1 MRPALRLIR
10 WWRRPTWPTASL
22 RTYLVLLLLLATVPI
37 AVLMGHQ
44 IVSNVSAQ
52 ESRMKEELR
61 RNANSLAQTVER
73 EIASSTDALAIL
85 AQTDSLQRGDVVEF
99 ESFLN
104 RSPVLRTSWSSA
116 FLLDAQ
122 AQGRVLFNTSRL
134 RVSTARG
141 PDPAEVERML
151 DARRPYVSNLVVDG
165 QHSRYATV
173 VSVPVYVGAEL
184 RYLLGVWIPVSVWQ
198 DLIQQSGPPVDGFN
212 TVFDAR
218 HVVIA
223 RTLQPERWVGERL
236 PAKAVAMT
244 EHTPQGA
251 MLTDLLGGGST
262 YTAWQHIPAI
272 GWGVSVG
279 IPSRPVL
286 LAQRETM
293 AIALATAI
301 GCIVLG
307 VMLALS
313 IARRV
318 TGPLHAL
325 ATPGVEPPS
334 SRIHVREISGLHDAL
349 LIARAQDQ
357 FAREGLQR
365 KADEFETLFN
375 SSPIGLA
382 FALDRDCGE
391 VLYNPAMRELLGLTG
406 ADGEGARQV
415 LHRGEPLPP
424 GQQPLQRAAATGEAV
439 GPVELELRASGQPPV
454 HVIANAAPLRTPAG
468 EPRGAI
474 GAVVDISARKQA
486 EQSRA
491 QLMTLEQ
498 RARMEAE
505 AANRAKDEFLAML
518 GHELRNPLSAMASAV
533 DVLERSPSDSELAAT
548 ARTVISRQTT
558 HLSHLM
564 DDLLD
569 VARVISG
576 KVLLSRRPLDLG
588 ALLARVAETLRVT
601 GEGRQHTVTVE
612 TTEVW
617 IDADPTRM
625 EQVVNNLLTNAIK
638 YTPPGGR
645 ITLSVVADGDAAA
658 LRVADNGLGIPPALL
673 PHIFE
678 LFVQGERTLD
688 RRAGGLGIG
697 LTLVR
702 RIVELH
708 GGSVRVDSSSAG
720 STFEVRLARTPK
732 PPPAPEAVSAHG
744 ARSLRVLV
752 VDDNADALTALR
764 SMLSLDGHDVL
775 AAVDGQAGLA
785 ALVDERPDA
794 AVVDIGLPLL
804 DGYGVAKQA
813 RAAGYP
819 GRLIALSGYGQG
831 GDVRRA
837 LAAGF
842 DAHLVKPVVPK
853 QLKALL
859 HAS

>member
-1 MRPALRLIR
+1 MHPALRLIR

-44 IVSNVSAQ
+44 IVNNVAAQ

-116 FLLDAQ
+116 FLLDVGSG
-122 AQGRVLFNTSRL
+122 GRVVFNTSRL
-134 RVSTARG
+134 RISTARG
-141 PDPAEVERML
+141 PDPDEVSRML
-151 DARRPYVSNLVVDG
+151 AAGRPYVSDLVVDG
-165 QHSRYATV
+165 QHSRYATI
-173 VSVPVYVGAEL
+173 VSVPVYVGTDL

-198 DLIQQSGPPVDGFN
+198 DLIQQAGPPVDGFN
-212 TVFDAR
+212 SVFDAR
-218 HVVIA
+218 QVVIA
-223 RTLQPERWVGERL
+223 RTLNPERFVGVRL
-236 PAKAVAMT
+236 PPKAVALT
-244 EHTPQGA
+244 QDTPQGA
-251 MLTDLLGGGST
+251 TLTDLLGGGST

-279 IPSRPVL
+279 IPSGPVL
-286 LAQRETM
+286 AAQRETL
-293 AIALATAI
+293 AIALATALA
-301 GCIVLG
+301 CLLLG
-307 VMLALS
+307 VMLAMS

-349 LIARAQDQ
+349 LSARAQDQ
-357 FAREGLQR
+357 LAREGLQR

-382 FALDRDCGE
+382 FAQDRDCRE
-391 VLYNPAMRELLGLTG
+391 VLYNPAMRELLGLGGRGDAGRRT
-406 ADGEGARQV
+406 V
-415 LHRGEPLPP
+415 LHRGEPLLPHD
-424 GQQPLQRAAATGEAV
+424 QPLQRAAATGQAV
-439 GPVELELRASGQPPV
+439 GPLELELRAPDQPPV
-454 HVIANAAPLRTPAG
+454 FVIANAAPLRTPAG
-468 EPRGAI
+468 APRGAI
-474 GAVVDISARKQA
+474 GAIVDISARKQA

-533 DVLERSPSDSELAAT
+533 DVLERTPSDSELAAT

-576 KVLLSRRPLDLG
+576 KVLLSRRQVNLG
-588 ALLARVAETLRVT
+588 ALLARVTETLRVT
-601 GEGRQHTVTVE
+601 GEGRQHTIEVDTSD
-612 TTEVW
+612 VW
-617 IDADPTRM
+617 IDADPTRI

-638 YTPPGGR
+638 YTPPGGHIR
-645 ITLSVVADGDAAA
+645 LSAAA
-658 LRVADNGLGIPPALL
+658 EGGSAVLRVADNGVGIPPKLL
-673 PHIFE
+673 PRIFE

-708 GGSVRVDSSSAG
+708 GGTVSVDSSAAG
-720 STFEVRLARTPK
+720 SRFEVRLARIEA
-732 PPPAPEAVSAHG
+732 PAPAAEAPRASSS
-744 ARSLRVLV
+744 RPLRVLV
-752 VDDNADALTALR
+752 VDDNADALTSLQ

-775 AAVDGQAGLA
+775 AAVDGEAGLA
-785 ALVDERPDA
+785 ALVGQRPDA

-804 DGYGVAKQA
+804 DGYGVAKRA

-831 GDVRRA
+831 NDVRRA

-842 DAHLVKPVVPK
+842 DAHLVKPVVPT
-853 QLKALL
+853 QLKHLL
-859 HAS
+859 AVP